1 MSYAFAWQR
10 RPTPASIAKRALG
23 RLPERLERPVRYRL
37 IPDETNL
44 VYQVMRRNAASRVML
59 DVGACT
65 GGALASFARDGWTV
79 YAFEP
84 DATNRGKLVERW
96 GGTPTVRIDPRAIS
110 DRTVSNVPFF
120 RSDVSEGISG
130 LSSFH
135 ESHRSA
141 GTVETTTLEVFCRDE
156 QITQVDYLK
165 VDTEGYD
172 LFVLRGFPWLDV
184 SPRVV
189 VCEFEDT
196 KTVPLGYTFDEL
208 AGYLR
213 DLDYHVLVS
222 EWYPIVEY
230 GGPHRW
236 RRFANYP
243 CTLAD
248 ERAWGNLIATKDPD
262 VYMRLIAAT
271 KLLTVSWRFGGLV
284 QRLLT
289 SRAKAAKIGPPSRP

>member
-1 MSYAFAWQR
+1 MNDVFAGQR
-10 RPTPASIAKRALG
+10 RPTPGSIAKRALG

-84 DATNRGKLVERW
+84 DPTNRGKLVERW
-96 GGTPTVRIDPRAIS
+96 GGTPTVRIDPRGVS
-110 DRTVSNVPFF
+110 DRTASNVPFF

-156 QITQVDYLK
+156 QITEVDYLK
-165 VDTEGYD
+165 VDTEG
-172 LFVLRGFPWLDV
+172 
-184 SPRVV
+184 
-189 VCEFEDT
+189 
-196 KTVPLGYTFDEL
+196 
-208 AGYLR
+208 
-213 DLDYHVLVS
+213 
-222 EWYPIVEY
+222 
-230 GGPHRW
+230 
-236 RRFANYP
+236 
-243 CTLAD
+243 
-248 ERAWGNLIATKDPD
+248 
-262 VYMRLIAAT
+262 
-271 KLLTVSWRFGGLV
+271 
-284 QRLLT
+284 
-289 SRAKAAKIGPPSRP
+289 

>member
-1 MSYAFAWQR
+1 MNEVLPWQR
-10 RPTPASIAKRALG
+10 RLAPGSILRRALG
-23 RLPERLERPVRYRL
+23 RLPQRLERWVRYRL
-37 IPDETNL
+37 IPDETNV
-44 VYQVMRRNAASRVML
+44 VYQVMNRNAASRVML

-65 GGALASFARDGWTV
+65 GDALASFAKDGWTV

-84 DATNRGKLVERW
+84 DPINRGKLVERW
-96 GGTPTVRIDPRAIS
+96 GGAPTVRIDPRAVS
-110 DRTVSNVPFF
+110 DRSASNVPFF

-156 QITQVDYLK
+156 QITHVDYLK

-172 LFVLRGFPWLDV
+172 LFVLKGVPWPDV
-184 SPRVV
+184 APRVV

-196 KTVPLGYTFDEL
+196 KTIPLGYTFDDL

-248 ERAWGNLIATKDPD
+248 ERAWGNLIATRDTD

-271 KLLTVSWRFGGLV
+271 KALAGTWRFGGLV
-284 QRLLT
+284 QRMLT
-289 SRAKAAKIGPPSRP
+289 SRATVTKIGAPSG